1 MGSSARV
8 MRVQEIRV
16 PFDYPVVFT
25 RGALGAANTTLVDAI
40 ARREPERRHR
50 ALFVLDEGL
59 AAATPGLVDSI
70 AAYAR
75 VHDARLTLSGEP
87 LLAPGGERAKNERE
101 HLEHVLE
108 RIEKDKLD
116 RHAFVVAMGGGA
128 MLDMVGYAAAIA
140 HRGVRVV
147 RVPSTVL
154 AQADSGVGVKCGV
167 NRFGKKNFLG
177 AFAPPF
183 AVVCDLAMLETLAP
197 RDRRSGM
204 AEAVKV
210 ALVKD
215 ASMFAWIDANAARL
229 AAGDVALVDE
239 LVRRSADKHLD
250 HIATGGDPFEMGSA
264 RPLDFGHWAAHKL
277 ESLTKNA
284 LRHGEAVAIGL
295 SIDAIVSEQMGL
307 CDASVPVRTTA
318 ALRALGFRLWDD
330 ALDRPE
336 DVLLGLEEFR
346 EHLGGE
352 LTVTMLTAAGAGRE
366 VHAVDAAHVRAA
378 IGRLRAEER

>member
-1 MGSSARV
+1 
-8 MRVQEIRV
+8 
-16 PFDYPVVFT
+16 
-25 RGALGAANTTLVDAI
+25 
-40 ARREPERRHR
+40 
-50 ALFVLDEGL
+50 VL
-59 AAATPGLVDSI
+59 A
-70 AAYAR
+70 
-75 VHDARLTLSGEP
+75 
-87 LLAPGGERAKNERE
+87 
-101 HLEHVLE
+101 

-116 RHAFVVAMGGGA
+116 RHAFVVALGGGA

-154 AQADSGVGVKCGV
+154 AQADSGVGVKCGE
-167 NRFGKKNFLG
+167 NLFGKKNFLG

-183 AVVCDLAMLETLAP
+183 AVLCDSAMLETLSP
-197 RDRRSGM
+197 RDRRAGM

-215 ASMFAWIDANAARL
+215 ASMFEWIGARAADL
-229 AAGDVALVDE
+229 AAGDPALVNE
-239 LVRRSADKHLD
+239 LVQKSADKHLD

-277 ESLTKNA
+277 ESLTQNA

-295 SIDAIVSEQMGL
+295 ALDAIVSETMRL
-307 CDASVPVRTTA
+307 CDASVPARTIAT
-318 ALRALGFRLWDD
+318 LRALGFRLWDD

-336 DVLLGLEEFR
+336 QVLVGLEEFR

-366 VHAVDAAHVRAA
+366 VHEVDAAHVRAA
-378 IGRLRAEER
+378 ILRLRAEER

>member
-1 MGSSARV
+1 V
-8 MRVQEIRV
+8 QRVQQIRV
-16 PFDYPVVFT
+16 PFDYPVAFT
-25 RGALGAANTTLVDAI
+25 RDVLADANPTLADAI
-40 ARREPERRHR
+40 GRREPERRHR
-50 ALFVLDEGL
+50 ALFVVDEGL
-59 AAATPGLVDSI
+59 RDATPGLMDAI
-70 AAYAR
+70 ARYAR
-75 VHDARLTLSGEP
+75 AHDTRIVLSGEP
-87 LLAPGGERAKNERE
+87 MVAPGGERAKNERD
-101 HLEHVLE
+101 HLERVLA

-116 RHAFVVAMGGGA
+116 RHAFVVALGGGA

-167 NRFGKKNFLG
+167 NLFGKKNFLG

-183 AVVCDLAMLETLAP
+183 AVVCDSAMLETLSP

-215 ASMFAWIDANAARL
+215 AAMFEWIGASAARL
-229 AAGDVALVDE
+229 SAGEPALVTE
-239 LVRRSADKHLD
+239 LVRKSADKHLD
-250 HIATGGDPFEMGSA
+250 HIANGGDPFEMGSA

-277 ESLTKNA
+277 ESLTHNA

-295 SIDAIVSEQMGL
+295 ALDAIVSEKMRL
-307 CDASVPVRTTA
+307 CDETVPARTIAT
-318 ALRALGFRLWDD
+318 LRALGFRLWDD

-336 DVLLGLEEFR
+336 HVLAGLEEFR

-366 VHAVDAAHVRAA
+366 VHQVDDAHVRAA
-378 IGRLRAEER
+378 IGRLRAEDR